1 MLRKT
6 HLRLKKFTVS
16 KGEEGKAYNSAEE
29 MFSVAQWMLG
39 VHYADSS
46 GTEKSYEQAEY
57 WLKKSLEHAEEDVK
71 KEVEEALKNYM
82 LKMVNNLK
90 L

>member
-1 MLRKT
+1 
-6 HLRLKKFTVS
+6 
-16 KGEEGKAYNSAEE
+16 